1 MSAFF
6 PDSRNREGRR
16 MGVNEDGIGF
26 GRLISRLSD
35 EVGLGWVG
43 VEGKDEAGRRQR
55 RVKSRRCPWFII

>member
-1 MSAFF
+1 
-6 PDSRNREGRR
+6 